1 MMQNWIQ
8 RVAIWAALGYGLSH
22 TALAWTG
29 VVCILILVA
38 VLEFLAA
45 QQGARQGVDIVLS
58 LKQDSI
64 LKLKALFNRAARGEP
79 IDREELQRILRG
91 D

>member
-1 MMQNWIQ
+1 MQNWLQ
-8 RVAIWAALGYGLSH
+8 RAAIW
-22 TALAWTG
+22 TAIGVFLAQLPITWHS
-29 VVCILILVA
+29 IALILVLMFI
-38 VLEFLAA
+38 LEYLAA

-58 LKQDSI
+58 LKESSI
-64 LKLKALFNRAARGEP
+64 MKLKSMFNRAARGEP